1 MNDSK
6 ICAVPNL
13 NADIIPEK
21 SAGGYEIGM
30 NFNDFLNKISN
41 NFIHLDKM
49 VGLLLSAHDSWVVEW
64 FSNEYY
70 VDYKYAYWNN
80 TVILRFGTDNK
91 LNCITLK
98 NGYHGKLFNK
108 VAINDRLG
116 VLSDDYYFLFY
127 FDTHFLVNKL
137 ENRKILEKYIT
148 DNELYDIDI
157 DDDFDVMSIIY
168 DVDDIIAVQGIELN
182 TDYLTQYSREY
193 PNQIIQ
199 DMVIFC
205 NQD

>member
-91 LNCITLK
+91 
-98 NGYHGKLFNK
+98 
-108 VAINDRLG
+108 
-116 VLSDDYYFLFY
+116 
-127 FDTHFLVNKL
+127 
-137 ENRKILEKYIT
+137 
-148 DNELYDIDI
+148 
-157 DDDFDVMSIIY
+157 
-168 DVDDIIAVQGIELN
+168 
-182 TDYLTQYSREY
+182 
-193 PNQIIQ
+193 
-199 DMVIFC
+199 
-205 NQD
+205 